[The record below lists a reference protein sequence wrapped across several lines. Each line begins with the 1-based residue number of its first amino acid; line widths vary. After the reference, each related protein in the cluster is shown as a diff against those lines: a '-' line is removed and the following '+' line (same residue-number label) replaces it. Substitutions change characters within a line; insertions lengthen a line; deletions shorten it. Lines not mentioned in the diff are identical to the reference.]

1 MNYTGTGRSN
11 YFSVVDPEQFKSYC
25 DKCGIDY
32 RENDGKFVLFGDDE
46 AGYLPSEVLTEI
58 DEDIEDYA
66 QIDPLQDICN
76 MLQEHS
82 VLVWQQVGNEGQ
94 RYVSGESIAYC
105 KGQEPLFIS
114 LNQIYDLIA
123 KNNWPETDKAEY

>member
-11 YFSVVDPEQFKSYC
+11 YFSVVDPKQFKSYC

-32 RENDGKFVLFGDDE
+32 HENDGKFVIFGDDE
-46 AGYLPSEVLTEI
+46 AGFLPYEVLQEI
-58 DEDIEDYA
+58 DKDTEDYV

-94 RYVSGESIAYC
+94 RYVSGEASAYC
-105 KGQEPLFIS
+105 KGQEPIFIS
-114 LNQIYDLIA
+114 LDQIYDLIA